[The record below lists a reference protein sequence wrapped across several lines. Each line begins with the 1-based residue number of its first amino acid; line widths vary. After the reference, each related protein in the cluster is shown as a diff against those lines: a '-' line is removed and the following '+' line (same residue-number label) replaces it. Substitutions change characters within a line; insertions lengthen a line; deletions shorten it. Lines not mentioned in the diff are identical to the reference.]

1 MCELEQIRMAL
12 AQASAELGNPISSQD
27 APASLE
33 HAIQLL
39 SDVSCVSREQAEE
52 LRTQADEVGR
62 MLARAGAVLAAW
74 KEHLGVPIDTYG
86 PTVASTPKRFLA
98 NG

>member
-12 AQASAELGNPISSQD
+12 AQASVELGNPLSAQD

-33 HAIQLL
+33 RAIQLL
-39 SDVSCVSREQAEE
+39 SDVNCVSKEQAEE
-52 LRTQADEVGR
+52 LRAQVEEVGR
-62 MLARAGAVLAAW
+62 MLAGAGAVLAAW
-74 KEHLGVPIDTYG
+74 KEHLGIPIDTYG